1 MKKKEDEPLGVVF
14 NGKVTINGPMF
25 DIHDNS
31 HVHIT
36 RYGKEVQ
43 QEDVDFEFVNLVFF
57 DKDMFG
63 TYERQIAL
71 RKLLNPTLTF

>member
-43 QEDVDFEFVNLVFF
+43 QEDVDFE
-57 DKDMFG
+57 
-63 TYERQIAL
+63 YE
-71 RKLLNPTLTF
+71 T